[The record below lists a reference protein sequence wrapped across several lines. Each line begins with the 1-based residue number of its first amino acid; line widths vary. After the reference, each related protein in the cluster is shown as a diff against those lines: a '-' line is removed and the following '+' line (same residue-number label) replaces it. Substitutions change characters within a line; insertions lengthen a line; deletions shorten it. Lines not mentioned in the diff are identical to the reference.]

1 MLISLIRLCLSLIFY
16 LPGNIISFPLSTAIA
31 YYTENE
37 RIKAL
42 KSSSVKIRANDV
54 RASIKILAYM
64 STYPMYVIFFTIAFN
79 RLLRWYYE
87 ISRAD
92 TYIYSFYFFIL
103 YPIFS
108 IISIRS
114 HEGVQTHYKNF
125 QGRMLSLFYPGQ
137 VALLRSTRRVLKKK
151 VREQVDKIGYK
162 VFKNFD
168 KMKLIIKDPQLG
180 YKVRSQSYGDN
191 LGVDGLDIDQNMDR
205 WLDENGKNK

>member
-1 MLISLIRLCLSLIFY
+1 MKDDPELKQLVQAITSYRHMLKLFNVSDDQVSLFKITFLQQVLLMLISLIRLCFSLIFY

-125 QGRMLSLFYPGQ
+125 QGRMLSLFYPG
-137 VALLRSTRRVLKKK
+137 
-151 VREQVDKIGYK
+151 
-162 VFKNFD
+162 
-168 KMKLIIKDPQLG
+168 
-180 YKVRSQSYGDN
+180 
-191 LGVDGLDIDQNMDR
+191 
-205 WLDENGKNK
+205 